1 MKKDDIMY
9 MVGTWFLETGKLNT
23 TSNKLFA

>member
-9 MVGTWFLETGKLNT
+9 MVGTWCLETGKPNT
-23 TSNKLFA
+23 NSNKLFA